1 MNTKKCTS
9 CSASVSLSAIH
20 CEYCGVK
27 LYNEELV
34 APKKLNRQIFTETYC
49 SENIS
54 LVRRAVKMTTKRNSE
69 KYNEL
74 KIHSSDSI
82 DVRIAADTEDIN
94 VNILLDTYISSI
106 DNKLYTIIKVS
117 GLNILKYKNES
128 VSFLQQFISE
138 IKKNIEEEK
147 NVKLTACFLYPIA
160 YCLTKVNMINWE
172 TVRAFQKILYTHFN
186 SKCKNVLPAVSDY
199 YDNSVTKICEALEYI
214 SFFER
219 ENENNSL
226 INQRFNIL
234 YSDQKEI
241 INLFSR
247 HELPIYDI
255 EEIHSAII
263 NYYSKQLENLKNE
276 FNQGIYG
283 DSSLHYYEVGIQDLK
298 NLAKITNTIYS
309 FPNPRSTLYIKYA
322 IAILICFFVYY
333 YFIN

>member
-1 MNTKKCTS
+1 MTTKKCTS

-34 APKKLNRQIFTETYC
+34 APKKLNRQIFTETYS

-54 LVRRAVKMTTKRNSE
+54 LVRKAVKMTTKRNSE
-69 KYNEL
+69 RYYEL

-82 DVRIAADTEDIN
+82 DIRIAADIEDIN
-94 VNILLDTYISSI
+94 VNILLDTHINSI
-106 DNKLYTIIKVS
+106 NNKVYTDIKVS

-128 VSFLQQFISE
+128 VSFLQQYISE

-160 YCLTKVNMINWE
+160 YCLTNVNMINWE
-172 TVRAFQKILYTHFN
+172 TVRAFYKILYTHIN
-186 SKCKNVLPAVSDY
+186 YKCKNVLSPVSDY
-199 YDNSVTKICEALEYI
+199 YDESVTNICEALEYI
-214 SFFER
+214 CFFEKK
-219 ENENNSL
+219 NENSSFK
-226 INQRFNIL
+226 NQQFNIL
-234 YSDQKEI
+234 DSNQKEI

-247 HELPIYDI
+247 HELPIYEID
-255 EEIHSAII
+255 EIHNAII
-263 NYYSKQLENLKNE
+263 EFYSKQLENLKNE
-276 FNQGIYG
+276 FNRGKYG
-283 DSSLHYYEVGIQDLK
+283 DSSLHYYEVGIQELIK
-298 NLAKITNTIYS
+298 LAKITNTTYS

-322 IAILICFFVYY
+322 IVILFCFFVYY